1 MNRFDLSDKVAI
13 ITGAGSGNG
22 KAFSKALREQG
33 ASVIEIDLVF
43 NDSENMAD
51 RLIGSVLETDLIEKA
66 IDRAIL
72 SSKKLILVNNA
83 GITMP
88 SSGHYSIESW
98 DKTIAV
104 NLTGPYLWMEAV
116 RKNAESFSSCS
127 IINITSLA
135 AERAFP
141 DNPAYLASKGGLKML
156 SKAYSEELSPFGFRV
171 NCLGPG
177 YIKTPMTSKSYE
189 DESKRNARIR
199 QTLLGRWGESEDLVG
214 TLIFLASDASSYITG
229 QDIYVDGGWL
239 SKGLIQ

>member
-13 ITGAGSGNG
+13 VTGAGSGNG
-22 KAFSKALREQG
+22 KAISSALREQG
-33 ASVIEIDLVF
+33 ASVIEVDLVF
-43 NDSENMAD
+43 NDNENKAD

-72 SSKKLILVNNA
+72 TSKKLILVNNA

-88 SSGHYSIESW
+88 SSGHYSRESW

-116 RKNAESFSSCS
+116 RKNAASFLSGS

-141 DNPAYLASKGGLKML
+141 DNPAYHAAKGGLKML
-156 SKAYSEELSPFGFRV
+156 SKAYAEELSSFGFRV

-177 YIKTPMTSKSYE
+177 YIKTPMTIKSYE
-189 DESKRNARIR
+189 DESKRNARTR
-199 QTLLGRWGESEDLVG
+199 QTLLGRWGESEDLAG
-214 TLIFLASDASSYITG
+214 TVIFLASDASSYITG